1 VPFRRYCYSVVLGI
15 RYFVSKMN
23 RLLKGRPAQ
32 VLLYFAAWTLVAL
45 YLATAV
51 ASRAAYY
58 QLSVEWRHLM
68 AIWLT
73 DAYVWS
79 LLAPFVWFLA
89 SRIPIRRTNWGP
101 AVAAHL
107 AFGPVFALV
116 EAALFSLIAMVLN
129 FRIKPGFEATFL
141 MVLTFDFHLDLT
153 FYWLI
158 VALQHAASVYR
169 DYRERETKAAQL
181 ELRTSELQ
189 RELVQSTLSALRMQL
204 HPHFLFNTLNT
215 IVVLVRQGR
224 TREADTMLT
233 HLSEL
238 LRRTLD
244 EWEIQ
249 EVPLRT
255 ELEYLGLYLDI
266 ERVRFRDRMVVEI
279 AMAPETMGALVPSFL
294 LQPVVENAIR
304 HGIAAKSSSGNI
316 VLRSRRRDS
325 MLELQVSD
333 DGPGLP
339 PVDPPPN
346 GVGLTNTRARLQQL
360 YGASQS
366 VELQSSDHGTVA
378 TIRIPYHRE
387 TDPLL

>member
-1 VPFRRYCYSVVLGI
+1 MS
-15 RYFVSKMN
+15 
-23 RLLKGRPAQ
+23 RLLKERSVQ
-32 VLLYFAAWTLVAL
+32 FLLYLAAWTLVAL
-45 YLATAV
+45 FLATAV

-58 QLSVEWRHLM
+58 QQSVEWRHLV
-68 AIWLT
+68 AVWLT

-79 LLAPFVWFLA
+79 LLAPVAWFV
-89 SRIPIRRTNWGP
+89 SKRIPISRTNWRP

-107 AFGPVFALV
+107 VLGPVFALV
-116 EAALFSLIAMVLN
+116 EAALYSLVAMVLN
-129 FRIKPGFEATFL
+129 FRIRPGFEGTFL
-141 MVLTFDFHLDLT
+141 TVLTFDFHLDLT

-158 VALQHAASVYR
+158 VGVQHTTNIYR
-169 DYRERETKAAQL
+169 DYRERETKAVQL

-189 RELVQSTLSALRMQL
+189 RQLVQSKLSALRMQL

-266 ERVRFRDRMVVEI
+266 ERVRFRDRMAVEI

-316 VLRSRRRDS
+316 VLRSRQTNS
-325 MLELQVSD
+325 MLELQVVD

-339 PVDPPPN
+339 LIDPERN
-346 GVGLTNTRARLQQL
+346 GVGLSNTRARLQQL
-360 YGASQS
+360 YGALQS
-366 VELQSSDHGTVA
+366 VELQSSNHGTVA
-378 TIRIPYHRE
+378 TIRIPYHQE
-387 TDPLL
+387 TDPLE